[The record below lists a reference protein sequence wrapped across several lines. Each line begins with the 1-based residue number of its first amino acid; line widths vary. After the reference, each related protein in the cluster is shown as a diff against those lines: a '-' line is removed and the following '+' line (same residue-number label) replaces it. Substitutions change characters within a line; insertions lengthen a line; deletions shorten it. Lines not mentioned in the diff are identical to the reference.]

1 MDNGQFHDFPVP
13 RRWRARWIWASGD
26 GQVKNGYYLFRTEV
40 SLPRVPEWLRLYISA
55 DTRYQLYANGRF
67 VGRGVP
73 QSQPYFQYY
82 DEQDLSAYL
91 AAGANCIGVIV
102 NHVGNLP
109 DTRGGLL
116 AELVDVDGRV
126 LLATGPDWRVR
137 RADAWR
143 EKTFYFRMN
152 QTTPYQEVFD
162 ARRMPGGWSSAGFDD
177 GEWERCRVV
186 SGRLSDRPSAVEPWT
201 RLVPRDI
208 PHMTSDP
215 VLPVGIVYTEECL
228 DIANRLRPED
238 LSIALSTRGSA
249 IRYSLLEG
257 ADTLC
262 AQESAAVARCS
273 TDHLDRVFDG
283 VYDPCLV
290 LDFGRVITAYPRVE
304 LDGVAGGMLD
314 IGYAERLLDGHF
326 NNALEGQFADRYVMV
341 DGPQVYQPFTWK
353 AFRYL
358 KLRFRSCF
366 EPVTVRS
373 LVALVTTYPFEERGR
388 FHSADEVLN
397 GVFDMCRYTLRLC
410 SNEFIMDTPWREQAQ
425 WLEAL
430 VGMARLKQDRS
441 TERKVD
447 RLMAGMRD
455 SFQARL
461 FDPERGCFADARVD
475 GAFSP
480 KTSEHANAAAICWGL
495 CDDATATAIISRL
508 YEQKSVPYTEAQP
521 FFTTVVLQALDR
533 VGRFDLALE
542 LIRERWGG
550 RMLARGATSTYEEWG
565 INGSWR
571 SGEYQGFLRT
581 LSHAW
586 SAHPAEFLIRYL
598 VGLKILEP
606 GCRKVGL
613 RPQETSFDYD
623 VTFPTPHGPIR
634 VQRAGE
640 GVEIF
645 APDEIEVVN
654 ALEV

>member
-1 MDNGQFHDFPVP
+1 
-13 RRWRARWIWASGD
+13 
-26 GQVKNGYYLFRTEV
+26 
-40 SLPRVPEWLRLYISA
+40 
-55 DTRYQLYANGRF
+55 
-67 VGRGVP
+67 
-73 QSQPYFQYY
+73 
-82 DEQDLSAYL
+82 
-91 AAGANCIGVIV
+91 
-102 NHVGNLP
+102 
-109 DTRGGLL
+109 
-116 AELVDVDGRV
+116 
-126 LLATGPDWRVR
+126 
-137 RADAWR
+137 
-143 EKTFYFRMN
+143 
-152 QTTPYQEVFD
+152 
-162 ARRMPGGWSSAGFDD
+162 
-177 GEWERCRVV
+177 
-186 SGRLSDRPSAVEPWT
+186 
-201 RLVPRDI
+201 
-208 PHMTSDP
+208 
-215 VLPVGIVYTEECL
+215 
-228 DIANRLRPED
+228 LRPED
-238 LSIALSTRGSA
+238 LSIALSARGSA

-326 NNALEGQFADRYVMV
+326 NNALEGQFADRYVIV
-341 DGPQVYQPFTWK
+341 DGPQVYQPFAWK

-373 LVALVTTYPFEERGR
+373 LVAMVTTYPFEERGR

-425 WLEAL
+425 WLGDVAAVTLGGIYTCFGDTALPGKFLRQAAANQLPTGLLANVSNSVSFNWQTVISDYSLWWIMGLWNHYLYTGEVRWVDEYYPVALRILQAHLVYVNARRLIEDMPYWVFIDWADVDRRGECTALNALFYGALEAL
-430 VGMARLKQDRS
+430 AQMARLKRDRS

-447 RLMAGMRD
+447 HLMAGMRG

-480 KTSEHANAAAICWGL
+480 KTSEHANAAAIRWGL